1 MLFLRYAGLS
11 DIWEN
16 KAQIII
22 RFKIKKKN
30 KKSWVTIKVRP
41 TLHRHFESGLD
52 GYHFELIVIGEKL
65 CSITPGIKAIA
76 AKSCAKLVS
85 LCQTLMC
92 FSVLLNHVQNSSVPQ
107 HTLGIIDLNFH
118 T

>member
-1 MLFLRYAGLS
+1 MLFLRHVGKTGLS
-11 DIWEN
+11 DIWEK
-16 KAQIII
+16 KAQSVI
-22 RFKIKKKN
+22 KIKNQKE

-41 TLHRHFESGLD
+41 TLHFESGLD
-52 GYHFELIVIGEKL
+52 GYRFELIVIGEKL

-107 HTLGIIDLNFH
+107 HTLEIIDLSSH